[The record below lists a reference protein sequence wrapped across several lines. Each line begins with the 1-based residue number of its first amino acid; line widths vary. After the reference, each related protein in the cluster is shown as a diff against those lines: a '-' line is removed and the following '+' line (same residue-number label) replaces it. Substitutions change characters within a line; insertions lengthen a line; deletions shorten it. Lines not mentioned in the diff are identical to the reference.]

1 MILDIYKDS
10 FEFSAKKITTLLVM
24 GVLSFFGFLIIP
36 LIIVTGYNYNVIKSS
51 IEGMINGGD
60 VPPEIEGFK
69 SLFINGLKY
78 CVVIFCY
85 NLIPF
90 ILLAVNF
97 QYPHIGLILL
107 SLILIFIGGIGIFI
121 AIPHMAS
128 NGDSLKSAFSFKEL
142 ISIIKSIGVLNFI
155 GSYIGI
161 LIINFAIILV
171 VSLILIA
178 IFLILG
184 LTTYVFST
192 GGLLAISAFGN
203 LVLFF
208 VITFII
214 SPYMSLFYDR
224 CCGLIYNMR

>member
-1 MILDIYKDS
+1 M
-10 FEFSAKKITTLLVM
+10 
-24 GVLSFFGFLIIP
+24 
-36 LIIVTGYNYNVIKSS
+36 
-51 IEGMINGGD
+51 
-60 VPPEIEGFK
+60 
-69 SLFINGLKY
+69 
-78 CVVIFCY
+78 VIFCY

-192 GGLLAISAFGN
+192 EGLLAISAFGN

-208 VITFII
+208 VITFIV

>member
-1 MILDIYKDS
+1 
-10 FEFSAKKITTLLVM
+10 
-24 GVLSFFGFLIIP
+24 
-36 LIIVTGYNYNVIKSS
+36 
-51 IEGMINGGD
+51 
-60 VPPEIEGFK
+60 
-69 SLFINGLKY
+69 
-78 CVVIFCY
+78 
-85 NLIPF
+85 
-90 ILLAVNF
+90 
-97 QYPHIGLILL
+97 
-107 SLILIFIGGIGIFI
+107 
-121 AIPHMAS
+121 MAS

-203 LVLFF
+203 LVQC
-208 VITFII
+208 
-214 SPYMSLFYDR
+214 R
-224 CCGLIYNMR
+224 H

>member
-1 MILDIYKDS
+1 MNK
-10 FEFSAKKITTLLVM
+10 TC
-24 GVLSFFGFLIIP
+24 LSHDLTFTVF
-36 LIIVTGYNYNVIKSS
+36 VK
-51 IEGMINGGD
+51 
-60 VPPEIEGFK
+60 
-69 SLFINGLKY
+69 
-78 CVVIFCY
+78 
-85 NLIPF
+85 
-90 ILLAVNF
+90 
-97 QYPHIGLILL
+97 
-107 SLILIFIGGIGIFI
+107 
-121 AIPHMAS
+121 
-128 NGDSLKSAFSFKEL
+128 
-142 ISIIKSIGVLNFI
+142 NFI